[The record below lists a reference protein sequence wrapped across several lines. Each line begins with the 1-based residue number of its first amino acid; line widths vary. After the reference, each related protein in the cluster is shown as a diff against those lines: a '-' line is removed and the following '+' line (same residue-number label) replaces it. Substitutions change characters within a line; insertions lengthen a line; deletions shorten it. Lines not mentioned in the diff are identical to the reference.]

1 MACGVSDAELMRWA
15 TRLVQHLASQP
26 GPCAIRPCKAS
37 WPSSAADWRLWS
49 APRLPPQ
56 PRLAKRRPARLAA
69 VQVGMMERHGM
80 PGAAEGG
87 WKVTGVPVPC
97 MFVWSHRSH
106 PPTPPTEAPPA
117 EAQGDQP
124 RPAEASG
131 CDISSAPPAAS
142 VEAIMRRLSL
152 LESRVGAQLHQIE
165 AGMCAG
171 GGCSSGGGSAPVSP
185 LRSAAQGDPWAVH
198 AQHGLAGSWSPPV
211 GARSHSRAAQAAA
224 VAAAAVWGSTNG
236 TDGSEASLAAGSLPG
251 GPKPPRAGW
260 CGSPDGLPASPRI
273 RTAAAARPAS
283 AGPGYGG
290 YRGGLLEDGL
300 SGYRAPSSC
309 GPSRWAVG

>member
-1 MACGVSDAELMRWA
+1 MG
-15 TRLVQHLASQP
+15 
-26 GPCAIRPCKAS
+26 
-37 WPSSAADWRLWS
+37 
-49 APRLPPQ
+49 
-56 PRLAKRRPARLAA
+56 
-69 VQVGMMERHGM
+69 RHGM

-97 MFVWSHRSH
+97 TLVWSHRSH

-117 EAQGDQP
+117 EAEGGQS

-131 CDISSAPPAAS
+131 YGISSAPPAAS

-165 AGMCAG
+165 AGMCAS

-236 TDGSEASLAAGSLPG
+236 TDGSEASLAAGNLPG
-251 GPKPPRAGW
+251 GPKPARAGW

-273 RTAAAARPAS
+273 RTAAAAHPAS

-290 YRGGLLEDGL
+290 YCGGSLEDGL
-300 SGYRAPSSC
+300 SGYRLPSSC
-309 GPSRWAVG
+309 GPSRWAVGWFGVAIATLILRARGTHLTCWYVSFAHPPSCVCLSLSCALPAGAAGRRWTPRWPPPTPSSPASTARVSLR